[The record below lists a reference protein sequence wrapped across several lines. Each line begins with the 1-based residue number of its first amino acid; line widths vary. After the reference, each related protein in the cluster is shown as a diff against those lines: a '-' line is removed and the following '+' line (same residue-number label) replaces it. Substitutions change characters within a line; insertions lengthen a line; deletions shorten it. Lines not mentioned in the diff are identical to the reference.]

1 MKFTITLL
9 FIITSFFACKEDPL
23 SDRLK
28 KLTLEESIA
37 RLNKGDHQY
46 YYAKYKDSVG
56 QELSPEL
63 QEKLTKGKLSRSF
76 YVDQNDS
83 IKEIRVKILQ
93 EKDIFDEI
101 QLRCAMTFP
110 LKNFKFEKIDCSKIK
125 DIIGT
130 SYNNDQ
136 GARQENKVSSDI
148 REIDRVNKNT
158 IISILE
164 KCGWSAIDTLQINEV
179 FLMVQHMD
187 TEFVARYYPTFK
199 KYYDQ
204 GILSKPNYARMVD
217 RLLMNNGFEQIYGTQ
232 VVDKSFYEIKDEE
245 NVNERRKKLGLSTI
259 EEYAKTFGFEY
270 KANVKP

>member
-1 MKFTITLL
+1 MKSTITLL
-9 FIITSFFACKEDPL
+9 FIITCFFACKEDQS
-23 SDRLK
+23 SDSLK
-28 KLTLEESIA
+28 ILTLEESIA

-46 YYAKYKDSVG
+46 YYAKYKDSLG
-56 QELSPEL
+56 QDLSPEL

-125 DIIGT
+125 ETIGT
-130 SYNNDQ
+130 SYDNDQ
-136 GARQENKVSSDI
+136 GARLNDKSSKEILDIDKSNKI
-148 REIDRVNKNT
+148 T
-158 IISILE
+158 IISIIE
-164 KCGWSAIDTLQINEV
+164 KCGWSAMDTSQINDV
-179 FLMVQHMD
+179 FLIVQHMD
-187 TEFVARYYPTFK
+187 TEFVARYYPTFM
-199 KYYDQ
+199 KYYDK
-204 GILSKPNYARMVD
+204 GILSNVNYARMED

-232 VVDKSFYEIKDEE
+232 IVDESFYDIKDEE

-259 EEYAKTFGFEY
+259 EEYAKNFGFEY
-270 KANVKP
+270 KPIVKP

>member
-1 MKFTITLL
+1 MKSTITLL
-9 FIITSFFACKEDPL
+9 FMITCFFACKEDQS
-23 SDRLK
+23 SDSLK

-37 RLNKGDHQY
+37 RLNRGDHQY

-130 SYNNDQ
+130 SYDNDQ
-136 GARQENKVSSDI
+136 GARLNDESSKEILDI
-148 REIDRVNKNT
+148 DKSNKNT
-158 IISILE
+158 IISIIE
-164 KCGWSAIDTLQINEV
+164 KCGWSAIDTSQINEV
-179 FLMVQHMD
+179 FIMVQHME
-187 TEFVARYYPTFK
+187 TEFVARYYPTFM
-199 KYYDQ
+199 KYYDE
-204 GILSKPNYARMVD
+204 GVLSKLNYARMVD
-217 RLLMNNGFEQIYGTQ
+217 RLLMENGFAQIYGTQ
-232 VVDKSFYEIKDEE
+232 VVDESFYNIKDEE
-245 NVNERRKKLGLSTI
+245 NVNERRKKLGLSRI
-259 EEYAKTFGFEY
+259 EETAKKFGFEY
-270 KANVKP
+270 KPTVKP

>member
-1 MKFTITLL
+1 MKSTITLL
-9 FIITSFFACKEDPL
+9 FIITCFFACKENQS
-23 SDRLK
+23 SDSLK
-28 KLTLEESIA
+28 RLTLEESIA

-63 QEKLTKGKLSRSF
+63 KEKLTKGKLSRSF

-130 SYNNDQ
+130 SYDNDQ

-164 KCGWSAIDTLQINEV
+164 KCGWSAIDTSQINEV

-187 TEFVARYYPTFK
+187 TEFVARYYPTFM

-204 GILSKPNYARMVD
+204 GILSKLNYARMVD
-217 RLLMNNGFEQIYGTQ
+217 RLHMNNGFEQIYGTQ
-232 VVDKSFYEIKDEE
+232 IVDESFYDIKDEI

-270 KANVKP
+270 KATVKP